1 LASSSPGIKHK
12 SKSRLVLQDLTAVG
26 WAFDDLEAVGCVL
39 WNKIAVLCDNLWH
52 NSTPIEDDV
61 QKKSEV
67 LYEE

>member
-26 WAFDDLEAVGCVL
+26 WALDDQEAVGCVL
-39 WNKIAVLCDNLWH
+39 WNKIVVLCDNLWH
-52 NSTPIEDDV
+52 NSTHIEDDV